1 MYSASDNVVELTPN
15 NFDRLVIQSDEVWL
29 VEFYA
34 PWCGHCQSLV
44 PEYKKAAT
52 AMKGV
57 VKFGAINADD
67 HKSLGSQY
75 GVSGFPTLKFFGANK
90 RSPIAFQGQRTA
102 QAMVDAALGEV
113 RIKVNAEL
121 GSSGGSRSGGS
132 GKGDVDDVVEL
143 TESNFDKLVLNSED
157 VWLVEFFAPWCGHCK
172 NLAPEWR
179 KAATELK
186 GKVKLGALDATVHPT
201 KAQEYGVQG
210 YPTIKFFGG
219 GRKSQSDAADYDGGR
234 TAADIVTWAMDK
246 YSDSIPSPDVVELT
260 EAAVVKGSC
269 ENKALCIVSVL
280 PHILD
285 CDAKCRN
292 KYLSLLKELGDKYKK
307 RQWGWLWME
316 GGAQQ
321 YVEESLEIGGFGYP
335 AMAAV
340 NIKKMKY
347 TTLRGSF
354 SKDGIDEF
362 LRDISYG
369 RGQTAPVKG
378 ATLPKVNNIQAWDG
392 KDGQPPVE
400 DDIDLSDV
408 VLDEKDEL

>member
-1 MYSASDNVVELTPN
+1 
-15 NFDRLVIQSDEVWL
+15 
-29 VEFYA
+29 
-34 PWCGHCQSLV
+34 
-44 PEYKKAAT
+44 
-52 AMKGV
+52 MKGV
-57 VKFGAINADD
+57 VKFGAINADE

-90 RSPIAFQGQRTA
+90 RSPTAYQGQRTA
-102 QAMVDAALGEV
+102 QAMVDAALGEI
-113 RIKVNAEL
+113 RTKVNAAL
-121 GSSGGSRSGGS
+121 GGGTGGSRSGGGS
-132 GKGDVDDVVEL
+132 GKADVDDVVEL
-143 TESNFDKLVLNSED
+143 TDSNFDKLVLNSED

-172 NLAPEWR
+172 NLAPEWK

-186 GKVKLGALDATVHPT
+186 GKVKLGALDATVHSA

-210 YPTIKFFGG
+210 YPSIKFFGG
-219 GRKSQSDAADYDGGR
+219 GRKSRSDATDYDGGR
-234 TAADIVTWAMDK
+234 SAAEIVTWAMDK
-246 YSDSIPSPDVVELT
+246 YSDSIPSPDVLELT
-260 EAAVVKGSC
+260 EISVLKTSC

-292 KYLSLLKELGDKYKK
+292 KYVSLLKELGDKYKK
-307 RQWGWLWME
+307 RQWGWVWME

-321 YVEESLEIGGFGYP
+321 YVEEALEIGGFGYP